1 MNSSPKRKKQIGL
14 KHPVSFSFTTP
25 PFSLLLS
32 FEWQDNLFQHNMHS
46 TLVTFKII
54 WWGCIFWRNK
64 KQLLKMEQTFKG
76 EMKINRLL
84 PSSSC
89 FHRMADSI
97 CYAAYYLD
105 SKPRITK
112 AFTDHSVLGSLV
124 VLPNI
129 SISIQESNSH
139 LLKLAFLCVP
149 C

>member
-1 MNSSPKRKKQIGL
+1 MNSSPKRKKQTGL
-14 KHPVSFSFTTP
+14 KHPVSFSFTTR
-25 PFSLLLS
+25 PFSLLLY
-32 FEWQDNLFQHNMHS
+32 FKWQDNLFQHNVHS
-46 TLVTFKII
+46 TLATFKII
-54 WWGCIFWRNK
+54 RWGCIIWK
-64 KQLLKMEQTFKG
+64 TKILKIEQTFKG
-76 EMKINRLL
+76 EMKINHPF

-97 CYAAYYLD
+97 CYAADSLN

-149 C
+149 W